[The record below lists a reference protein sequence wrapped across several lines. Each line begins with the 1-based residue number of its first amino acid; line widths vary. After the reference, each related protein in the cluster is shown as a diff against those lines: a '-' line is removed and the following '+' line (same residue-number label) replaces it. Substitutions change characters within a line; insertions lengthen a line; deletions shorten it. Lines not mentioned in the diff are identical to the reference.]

1 VLPVRRL
8 RLLLPVAAAIFCL
21 ASATAGATVDHLVIG
36 SDGGTIDFFIG
47 DSKIFRTTGSFR
59 VWKGRVKVDDDNIA
73 QSTVDVVVHTPSIEM
88 LDKQQTEMLKEAEY
102 FDVGNFPEMTY
113 RSTKVERT
121 GDTTLRIE
129 GELTLRGIT
138 KPMTLEASVTNLHP
152 DAAPGKRVATFRA
165 EGSLSRSQY
174 GMTKYIDI
182 LGDRVD
188 IAIRTDAWR

>member
-1 VLPVRRL
+1 LPVRRL
-8 RLLLPVAAAIFCL
+8 RPLLLVAAAITCL
-21 ASATAGATVDHLVIG
+21 ASATAGAAIDHLTIG
-36 SDGGTIDFFIG
+36 GERGSIDFFIG
-47 DSKIFRTTGSFR
+47 DSKIFRTTGSFK
-59 VWKGRVKVDDDNIA
+59 VWKGQVTVDDADIA

-88 LDKQQTEMLKEAEY
+88 LDKQQTEMLKDVEY
-102 FDVGNFPEMTY
+102 FDVGKFPEMTY

-138 KPMTLEASVTNLHP
+138 KPMTLEASVTNRHP

-165 EGSLSRSQY
+165 AGSLSRSEY

-182 LGDRVD
+182 VGDKVD
-188 IAIRTDAWR
+188 IAISTDAWR